1 MNVIVDYRKYIQNRE
16 YSRVFSDTTAVF
28 CDAEDF
34 LITVCDAEWADISI
48 IGDKK
53 HQCNSVEKLVH
64 RTKDNTPKY
73 GDFDAKFYKLPS
85 YLRRS
90 VISEAVGKVST
101 YRKALDTWNASD
113 QKTRGKKPGFPKAGH
128 SYPCLFRNGMY
139 IEDGMYF
146 AKIKVFIRN
155 TWDWVKVPLRK
166 SDVDYIT
173 KHCWNL
179 KESAPTLMKRGKR
192 WCLEFMYT
200 VPSEL
205 KDVSDYKDTVIAAV
219 DMGLNNNAVISVM
232 KSDGT
237 ILGREFL
244 KLPKETDRLNHQI
257 GRIKKAQKHGSY
269 KTLRLWA
276 YAKGTNDRI
285 SVLTAQFIVDTAV
298 KYNADVIVMEHL
310 DTRGKKRGS
319 KKQRLHHWRCQYIQR
334 MVESKA
340 HRQGIHIS
348 RVCAWGTSKLAFD
361 GSGKVSRGEYT
372 TSDGVTHY
380 NYSICTFTTG
390 KQYHC
395 DLNASYNI
403 GARYFVREISKS
415 MPATDWQELSAKVP
429 GGLKR
434 STCTLSTLISLNAV
448 LVA

>member
-1 MNVIVDYRKYIQNRE
+1 ME
-16 YSRVFSDTTAVF
+16 YSRVFKNTVAVF

-34 LITVCDAEWADISI
+34 LIRVCDAEWADISV

-53 HQCNSVEKLVH
+53 RKGSYVEKLVH
-64 RTKDNTPKY
+64 GTKGNVPKY
-73 GDFDAKFYKLPS
+73 GDFDTKFYKLPS
-85 YLRRS
+85 YLRRDA
-90 VISEAVGKVST
+90 ISEAVGKVST
-101 YRKALDTWNASD
+101 YRKSLDTWNASD
-113 QKTRGKKPGFPKAGH
+113 PKTRGKKPGFPKAGH
-128 SYPCLFRNGMY
+128 SFPCLFRENMYVENGMY
-139 IEDGMYF
+139 S

-155 TWDWVKVPLRK
+155 TWDWITVPLRK

-173 KHCWNL
+173 KHCHSL

-200 VPSEL
+200 VPVEL
-205 KDVSDYKDTVIAAV
+205 KDVSDYRDTTVIAV
-219 DMGLNNNAVISVM
+219 DLGLNNNAVICVM
-232 KSDGT
+232 RSDGT

-244 KLPKETDRLNHQI
+244 KLPKETDRLDYQT
-257 GRIKKAQKHGSY
+257 GRIRKAQKHGARR
-269 KTLRLWA
+269 TPRLWA
-276 YAKGTNDRI
+276 LAKGTNDRI

-298 KYNADVIVMEHL
+298 KYGANVIVMEYL

-319 KKQRLHHWRCQYIQR
+319 KKQRLHHWRCQYIQD

-340 HRQGIHIS
+340 HRQGIRIS

-361 GSGKVSRGEYT
+361 GSGRVSRGEYT
-372 TSDGVTHY
+372 TPDGTVRY

-415 MPATDWQELSAKVP
+415 MPATAWQDLSAKVP
-429 GGLKR
+429 GALKR
-434 STCTLSTLISLNAV
+434 STCTLSTLINLNAV
-448 LVA
+448 LSA

>member
-1 MNVIVDYRKYIQNRE
+1 MNVIVDYRKYIQGRE
-16 YSRVFSDTTAVF
+16 YSRVFKDTVAVF

-34 LITVCDAEWADISI
+34 LIRVCDAEWADISP

-53 HQCNSVEKLVH
+53 RQCNFVERLVH
-64 RTKDNTPKY
+64 RTKGNTPKY
-73 GDFDAKFYKLPS
+73 GDFDTEFYKLPC
-85 YLRRS
+85 YLRRDA
-90 VISEAVGKVST
+90 ISEAVGKVST
-101 YRKALDTWNASD
+101 YRKALDAWNASD
-113 QKTRGKKPGFPKAGH
+113 LKTRGRKPKLPKAGH
-128 SYPCLFRNGMY
+128 SYPCLFRENMYVENGMY
-139 IEDGMYF
+139 S

-155 TWDWVKVPLRK
+155 TWDWITVPLRK
-166 SDVDYIT
+166 SDANYIT
-173 KHCWNL
+173 KHCHGL

-200 VPSEL
+200 VPAEL
-205 KDVSDYKDTVIAAV
+205 KDVSDYKDVVIVAV
-219 DMGLNNNAVISVM
+219 DLGLNNNAVISVM
-232 KSDGT
+232 RSDGT

-244 KLPKETDRLNHQI
+244 KLPKETDRLNRQT
-257 GRIKKAQKHGSY
+257 GRIKKAQKHGARR
-269 KTLRLWA
+269 TPRLWA
-276 YAKGTNDRI
+276 LAKGTNDRI

-298 KYNADVIVMEHL
+298 KYGADVIVMEHL

-340 HRQGIHIS
+340 HRQGIRIS
-348 RVCAWGTSKLAFD
+348 RVCAWGTSALAYD
-361 GSGKVSRGEYT
+361 GSGRVSRGEYT
-372 TSDGVTHY
+372 TPDGAVRY

-415 MPATDWQELSAKVP
+415 MPATAWQELSAKVP
-429 GGLKR
+429 GVLKR

-448 LVA
+448 LTA

>member
-1 MNVIVDYRKYIQNRE
+1 MYN
-16 YSRVFSDTTAVF
+16 RVFSDTTAVF
-28 CDAEDF
+28 RDAENF
-34 LITVCDAEWADISI
+34 LLNVCDAEWNDISAI
-48 IGDKK
+48 TEKK
-53 HQCNSVEKLVH
+53 RQVNFVEKLVH
-64 RTKDNTPKY
+64 KTEANTPKY
-73 GDFDAKFYKLPS
+73 GDFDTRFYKFPS
-85 YLRRS
+85 YFRRGI
-90 VISEAVGKVST
+90 ISKAIGKIAG
-101 YRKALDTWNASD
+101 YRKKLEAWNVSD
-113 QKTRGKKPGFPKAGH
+113 PKTRGRKPGFPKAGH
-128 SYPCLFRNGMY
+128 SYPCLFRKNMYLENGMY
-139 IEDGMYF
+139 S

-155 TWDWVKVPLRK
+155 TWDWITVPLRK
-166 SDVDYIT
+166 SDADYIT
-173 KHCWNL
+173 KYCHGL

-192 WCLEFMYT
+192 WCLEFLYT

-205 KDVSDYKDTVIAAV
+205 RGISDYRNTIIVAV
-219 DMGLNNNAVISVM
+219 DMGLNNNAVICVM

-244 KLPKETDRLNHQI
+244 KLPKETDRLNHRI

-269 KTLRLWA
+269 KTPRLWA

-285 SVLTAQFIVDTAV
+285 SVLTAQFIVDTAI

-340 HRQGIHIS
+340 HRQGIRIS

-361 GSGKVSRGEYT
+361 DSGKVSRGEYT
-372 TSDGVTHY
+372 TPDGVTHY

-429 GGLKR
+429 GALKR

-448 LVA
+448 LAA

>member
-1 MNVIVDYRKYIQNRE
+1 MNVIVDYRKYIQGRE
-16 YSRVFSDTTAVF
+16 YSRAFKNTVAVF

-34 LITVCDAEWADISI
+34 LIRVCDAEWADISV

-53 HQCNSVEKLVH
+53 RQCNFVEKLVH
-64 RTKDNTPKY
+64 RTKGNTPKY
-73 GDFDAKFYKLPS
+73 GDFDMKFYKLPS
-85 YLRRS
+85 YLRRDA
-90 VISEAVGKVST
+90 ISEAVGKVST

-113 QKTRGKKPGFPKAGH
+113 PKTRGKKPAFPKAGH
-128 SYPCLFRNGMY
+128 SYPCLFRDGMYVENGMY
-139 IEDGMYF
+139 S

-155 TWDWVKVPLRK
+155 TWDWITVPLRK
-166 SDVDYIT
+166 NDVDYIT
-173 KHCWNL
+173 KHCHCL

-205 KDVSDYKDTVIAAV
+205 KDVSDYRNTVIAAV
-219 DMGLNNNAVISVM
+219 DLGLNNNAVISVM

-244 KLPKETDRLNHQI
+244 
-257 GRIKKAQKHGSY
+257 S
-269 KTLRLWA
+269 
-276 YAKGTNDRI
+276 I

-298 KYNADVIVMEHL
+298 KYKADVIVMEHL
-310 DTRGKKRGS
+310 DVSGKKRGS
-319 KKQRLHHWRCQYIQR
+319 KKQRLHHWRCQYIQD

-340 HRQGIHIS
+340 HRQGIRIS
-348 RVCAWGTSKLAFD
+348 RVCAWGTSRLAFD
-361 GSGKVSRGEYT
+361 GSGRVSRGEYT
-372 TSDGVTHY
+372 ASDGTVRY

-415 MPATDWQELSAKVP
+415 MPATAWQELSAKVP
-429 GGLKR
+429 RALKR
-434 STCTLSTLISLNAV
+434 STCTLSTLINLNAV
-448 LVA
+448 LAS